1 MIKDHPNQ
9 HKISHKQCS
18 ETRHPIVISM
28 MERSVETETIISEF
42 TKGKKAIVAQI
53 LVSEN
58 INKSQQ
64 AGLRISVWNLSRKV
78 NHLIKV
84 I

>member
-1 MIKDHPNQ
+1 M
-9 HKISHKQCS
+9 
-18 ETRHPIVISM
+18 ISM
-28 MERSVETETIISEF
+28 MERSIETETIILEF